1 MGCPAKFPEAST
13 GRRPAVSAIRATDG
27 GGSGTP
33 PRQDAVFA
41 DTRAVALGRGQD
53 LEFIHSTGMVWPVG
67 ARGSGSTVMVSIFHA
82 EQEGL

>member
-33 PRQDAVFA
+33 PRRDAMFA
-41 DTRAVALGRGQD
+41 GTRAVALGRSQD
-53 LEFIHSTGMVWPVG
+53 LEFIHSIGIVWPVG
-67 ARGSGSTVMVSIFHA
+67 DRGFGSTVSVSIFHV